1 MLVNLACDWGRPS
14 RNWPCA
20 WTPSDYYRFLLSVSR
35 NSFLS
40 TDLQSAFWKRFGKEP
55 SLGFPM
61 DLTNLQ
67 ALLND
72 QKASSH
78 SEWTS
83 HQLAFRLLHTRAPHR
98 TLNHHV
104 ECGRAPLAEGHRRP
118 GGTRFQG
125 RQYARRGPRGKI
137 RLRRRIPQGN
147 RRPLSDDHRSHHH
160 VERPIHTLVGRWLSK
175 VSSHRR
181 RAEVPR
187 VSHASAESSQI
198 QRRAPHRAGRPHVLQ
213 RGARFRE
220 PSQRL

>member
-83 HQLAFRLLHTRAPHR
+83 HQLAFRLLHTRQQHLTDGLGKAR
-98 TLNHHV
+98 
-104 ECGRAPLAEGHRRP
+104 PLQAMKP
-118 GGTRFQG
+118 
-125 RQYARRGPRGKI
+125 
-137 RLRRRIPQGN
+137 RIPLCIESVTPGVFAVS
-147 RRPLSDDHRSHHH
+147 LASS
-160 VERPIHTLVGRWLSK
+160 TLVRLLPEKLVLHNPKYLVLCVDGLSAR
-175 VSSHRR
+175 S
-181 RAEVPR
+181 
-187 VSHASAESSQI
+187 
-198 QRRAPHRAGRPHVLQ
+198 
-213 RGARFRE
+213 RGCLWAARNCRFT
-220 PSQRL
+220 

>member
-83 HQLAFRLLHTRAPHR
+83 HQLAFRLLHTRQQHLTDGLGPSQ
-98 TLNHHV
+98 TPMTDITEYHHLHLGPSRFL
-104 ECGRAPLAEGHRRP
+104 ETFARRP
-118 GGTRFQG
+118 
-125 RQYARRGPRGKI
+125 
-137 RLRRRIPQGN
+137 
-147 RRPLSDDHRSHHH
+147 
-160 VERPIHTLVGRWLSK
+160 
-175 VSSHRR
+175 
-181 RAEVPR
+181 
-187 VSHASAESSQI
+187 HA
-198 QRRAPHRAGRPHVLQ
+198 G
-213 RGARFRE
+213 
-220 PSQRL
+220 

>member
-83 HQLAFRLLHTRAPHR
+83 HQLAFRLLHTRQQHLTDGLGMGRCVGKQRPSFPVR
-98 TLNHHV
+98 LSNRLLNF
-104 ECGRAPLAEGHRRP
+104 PLPPNPLP
-118 GGTRFQG
+118 GV
-125 RQYARRGPRGKI
+125 
-137 RLRRRIPQGN
+137 RLLFG
-147 RRPLSDDHRSHHH
+147 
-160 VERPIHTLVGRWLSK
+160 
-175 VSSHRR
+175 
-181 RAEVPR
+181 
-187 VSHASAESSQI
+187 
-198 QRRAPHRAGRPHVLQ
+198 
-213 RGARFRE
+213 
-220 PSQRL
+220 